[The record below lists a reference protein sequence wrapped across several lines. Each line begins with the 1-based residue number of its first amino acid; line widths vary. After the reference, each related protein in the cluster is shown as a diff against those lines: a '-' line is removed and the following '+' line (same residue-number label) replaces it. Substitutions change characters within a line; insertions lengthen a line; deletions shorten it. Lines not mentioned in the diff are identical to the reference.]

1 MTEQKQW
8 FTLEERKL
16 LLKERYFNSSHKYFF
31 EVKEAKNGSKYI
43 VIDQRRKVEGKFVG
57 AKMRIFEDEM
67 LEFERVLH
75 KLIHFALNAPQI
87 ALNAPQT
94 EEPVTQNH
102 NDKSKPTNSDLV
114 PAFFHKLLSTHNWR
128 EFEEYTYYLLKILGI
143 QTAYNFLDER
153 QAGKADGFFKL
164 GNLAVTY
171 DCTLNKRDIESSKGE
186 QINNYCNRL
195 KQGSIE
201 ISGSTTEEFYNHHKQ
216 VWIITQGTTRQI
228 KVVNAIEVREVAVQD
243 IMSLYQER
251 LTTMMSDQSL
261 EMQLRNLCSGG

>member
-164 GNLAVTY
+164 
-171 DCTLNKRDIESSKGE
+171 
-186 QINNYCNRL
+186 
-195 KQGSIE
+195 
-201 ISGSTTEEFYNHHKQ
+201 
-216 VWIITQGTTRQI
+216 TTRQI